1 MGYQPDDASRGD
13 TSAMMT
19 GNSVK
24 GGKKSLGIQDKFS
37 QTHTKSQTISIYNN
51 LAHSKPSGYYYD

>member
-1 MGYQPDDASRGD
+1 MGYQPEPDDASRGE
-13 TSAMMT
+13 TSVMMT

-37 QTHTKSQTISIYNN
+37 QTHTKS
-51 LAHSKPSGYYYD
+51 